1 MGEDFAGEA
10 RIEGRQIADGQVGE
24 DAVDELRREF
34 THAPVPCGA
43 RSWLCCPKEVI
54 ALQPREPHDRSY
66 FTTMEKFPV
75 PFCILCREKEG
86 LTMIRKLLVL
96 AVLTL
101 FVTLVV
107 LGNSSV
113 SAATTHWVN
122 EAELTPS
129 PPGTSCADAGYMTI
143 SAAVAAASPGDTIE
157 VCPGTYL
164 EQVMINKTLTL
175 KGAQAGVDARTRPFL
190 PDPTTQ
196 SIIDHPCGPVQIM
209 ADKVVLDGFTVQGSI
224 LPDPCFL
231 AGIWTNP
238 GFSGTQGG
246 HQILNNIVQNN
257 ISGIELDST
266 CTNPTLVQYNLIQNN
281 NNPGPGAAN
290 GIQTNFGL
298 CKATIDS
305 NKFSGHINSSF
316 LVVAPSSN
324 IDVTSNELVAGMS
337 ERIVFGAVNTGTII
351 GNVSTGSTSSATIR
365 LFGGDSNVK
374 INDNTLLNGMRGI
387 RVDDPF
393 GIGINFGVTAHF
405 NCIKGNTFAGLQVD
419 TAGHLGNLNAENNWW
434 GSASGPM
441 NASNP
446 GGTGDAVV
454 DPDNNVDFTPWLTS
468 PPGPP
473 CPAAPNTPG
482 KGTGGGK
489 IESPPTG
496 LDLVLELATLLIN
509 SSSNPASV
517 GGQATFGF
525 SVKCCPPKGNLE
537 YNDHNAKI
545 QIKATSVTTF
555 VISPST
561 VCPMGKHAQFKGM
574 ATQSGTPGSVMFTV
588 DVDDCGE
595 PGSST
600 AGGMDMFSINTT
612 AGYSASGPLIGGNIQ
627 IKPAQ

>member
-1 MGEDFAGEA
+1 M
-10 RIEGRQIADGQVGE
+10 
-24 DAVDELRREF
+24 
-34 THAPVPCGA
+34 
-43 RSWLCCPKEVI
+43 
-54 ALQPREPHDRSY
+54 
-66 FTTMEKFPV
+66 
-75 PFCILCREKEG
+75 
-86 LTMIRKLLVL
+86 RKLLVL
-96 AVLTL
+96 AVLG
-101 FVTLVV
+101 LVA
-107 LGNSSV
+107 LGSSSV
-113 SAATTHWVN
+113 SAATTRWVN
-122 EAELTPS
+122 EFDTSPN

-143 SAAVAAASPGDTIE
+143 SAAVAAAIPGDTIK
-157 VCPGTYL
+157 VCPGTYP

-175 KGAQAGVDARTRPFL
+175 KGAQAGVDARTRAFVPANEA
-190 PDPTTQ
+190 
-196 SIIDHPCGPVQIM
+196 IIDHPCGPVQIE
-209 ADKVVLDGFTVQGSI
+209 ADDVTLDGFTVQGST
-224 LPDPCFL
+224 LPDPCFI

-266 CTNPTLVQYNLIQNN
+266 CAASPTLVQFNLIQNN
-281 NNPGPGAAN
+281 NNPGPGSGN
-290 GIQTNFGL
+290 GIETSFGL
-298 CKATIDS
+298 CNAKIDS
-305 NKFSGHINSSF
+305 NKFSGHLNASMLF
-316 LVVAPSSN
+316 EATQSN
-324 IDVTSNELVAGMS
+324 LAISSNELVGGTP
-337 ERIVFGAVNTGTII
+337 ERIVLANTTTSSIT
-351 GNVSTGSTSSATIR
+351 GNVSTGSTSSGTIR

-387 RVDDPF
+387 RVDDSF
-393 GIGINFGVTAHF
+393 GIGINSGVTAHF
-405 NCIKGNTFAGLQVD
+405 NCIKGNTLAGLQVD
-419 TAGHLGNLNAENNWW
+419 SGGHSGTLDAENNWW
-434 GSASGPM
+434 GSSTGPT

-454 DPDNNVDFTPWLTS
+454 DPDNNVDFIPWLTS

-482 KGTGGGK
+482 KATGGGK
-489 IESPPTG
+489 IESSNDSLS
-496 LDLVLELATLLIN
+496 LDTVLDLATLLIN
-509 SSSNPASV
+509 SSSSPTSM

-525 SVKCCPPKGNLE
+525 SVKCCSPKGNLE

-561 VCPMGKHAQFKGM
+561 VCPTGKHAQFKGM

-600 AGGMDMFSINTT
+600 AGGMDMFSISTT

-627 IKPAQ
+627 IQPAQ